1 MSSNIQLT
9 SAASYDVNNIVCSE
23 PKLGEVKQNDQ
34 DKSKKDAG
42 VSFQRITISTKYP
55 DGTVGDL
62 ILPTEELFS
71 FGVGENTSKET
82 GQVTGHTMSLCLWN
96 RDRQS
101 EQYVPTESQL
111 EWTNTYSRIVD
122 HLKKVM
128 IDFHKK
134 GLLETRSFN
143 KYRYAKDDDDAE
155 ENGGFTTV
163 EFKGQLRKFNNLYW
177 GKGKKSGKMIEEGVY
192 ENGPTLYAKLIE
204 SKKKGTLKI
213 MTQFY
218 DYNNNPIDPLNQLMG
233 VYCTTFSAIKI
244 ESIFIGNS
252 ISLQVKLYESNCK
265 VLDGGMTRLLPR
277 PNVDNRLL
285 LGKANDMS
293 KPVISKDEDD
303 TGSIND
309 GDDNESD
316 TEQHVQPQRKPAK
329 VHPRRKVKPVASN
342 K

>member
-1 MSSNIQLT
+1 MSNNIQLT
-9 SAASYDVNNIVCSE
+9 SATSYDVNNIVCSE

-34 DKSKKDAG
+34 DKSKKDIG
-42 VSFQRITISTKYP
+42 VTFQRITVSTKYP

-82 GQVTGHTMSLCLWN
+82 GHVTGHTMSLCLWN

-111 EWTNTYSRIVD
+111 AWTNTYTRIVD
-122 HLKKVM
+122 FLKKVM

-143 KYRYAKDDDDAE
+143 KYRYAKDDEDAE
-155 ENGGFTTV
+155 ENGGFTSV

-177 GKGKKSGKMIEEGVY
+177 GKGKKSAKSIDEGSY

-204 SKKKGTLKI
+204 SKKKGALKI

-218 DYNNNPIDPLNQLMG
+218 DYENNPIDPLKQLTG
-233 VYCTTFSAIKI
+233 VYCTTFSAVKI
-244 ESIFIGNS
+244 ESIFVGNN

-265 VLDGGMTRLLPR
+265 ILDGGMTRLLPR
-277 PNVDNRLL
+277 PNVNNRLL

-293 KPVISKDEDD
+293 NPVSDKVEEEN
-303 TGSIND
+303 GSIND
-309 GDDNESD
+309 ESD
-316 TEQHVQPQRKPAK
+316 NDNDNDIDVQPQRKPAK
-329 VHPRRKVKPVASN
+329 VQPRRKVRAVAVN